1 MTRVITSLRSSMMTL
16 ERPACPWQRPS
27 RRPWQQQQQMSRRG
41 PRSDCLSHQRRSTR
55 QHQQRHLQSRVHWY
69 RLKCQRRRMQLLVRS
84 RRRVYSLW
92 RTVRLEGGARLGARR
107 GPLRHHRR
115 RLRRRRAPRRAHLE
129 GRRRHGRRR
138 LLWKRR
144 HRRPRRLSARRLGRR
159 RQQQQQQQQH
169 RWHRRLRH
177 RRRRQ
182 LWPWRRRRGHPQRRH

>member
-16 ERPACPWQRPS
+16 ERPACPWQRPL

-115 RLRRRRAPRRAHLE
+115 RLRRRRAHLE

-144 HRRPRRLSARRLGRR
+144 HRRPRRLSTRRLGRR
-159 RQQQQQQQQH
+159 RQQQQQQQH